1 VGVSNAARLRLIA
14 RGPGRVVWLRAV
26 PDLVEFGFVLVLC
39 VGVGFVFWPAALML
53 FGVLGVV
60 ACERR
65 SVSVQ
70 AGSKPVSGRSER
82 VA

>member
-1 VGVSNAARLRLIA
+1 MNGSTRLRLIA
-14 RGPGRVVWLRAV
+14 AAPGRAAWVRAV
-26 PDLVEFGFVLVLC
+26 PDLVELGFVLVLC

-65 SVSVQ
+65 SAAVA
-70 AGSKPVSGRSER
+70 AGSRPVDGRSER

>member
-1 VGVSNAARLRLIA
+1 MNGAARLRVIA
-14 RGPGRVVWLRAV
+14 RNSRPGPGLL
-26 PDLVEFGFVLVLC
+26 PDLVELGFVLILC
-39 VGVGFVFWPAALML
+39 TGVGFVFWPAALVL
-53 FGVLGVV
+53 FGLLGVV

-70 AGSKPVSGRSER
+70 AGSRPVNGRSER

>member
-1 VGVSNAARLRLIA
+1 MARFL
-14 RGPGRVVWLRAV
+14 
-26 PDLVEFGFVLVLC
+26 PDLIELGFVLVLC
-39 VGVGFVFWPAALML
+39 TGVGFVFWPAALML

-65 SVSVQ
+65 SAGVQ
-70 AGSKPVSGRSER
+70 AGSRPVNGRSER

>member
-1 VGVSNAARLRLIA
+1 MNGSTRLRLIA
-14 RGPGRVVWLRAV
+14 SAPARAAWARAV
-26 PDLVEFGFVLVLC
+26 PDLIELFFVFILC
-39 VGVGFVFWPAALML
+39 TGVGFVFWPAALIL

-65 SVSVQ
+65 SALVQ
-70 AGSKPVSGRSER
+70 AGSRPANGRSER

>member
-1 VGVSNAARLRLIA
+1 MNGATRLRLIA
-14 RGPGRVVWLRAV
+14 GAPSRAAWARAI
-26 PDLVEFGFVLVLC
+26 PDLIELGFVLVLC
-39 VGVGFVFWPAALML
+39 VGVGFIFWPAALIL

-65 SVSVQ
+65 SAAV
-70 AGSKPVSGRSER
+70 AGRLRPVDGRSER